1 MRSRSNSANRST
13 SAFFRA
19 VKSANSAMLAICV
32 ESSLEESLDRRRDLE
47 KVRLGGIPI
56 MLRITVWI
64 SSLDLDQVNVIY
76 AVVMNWQYRD
86 RVMIYD
92 IYVFYSTDYVIDPSH
107 EI

>member
-64 SSLDLDQVNVIY
+64 SSLDQVNVIY